1 MSPLLNFPT
10 FLRSFSVDLI
20 SLPQH
25 TDGPGN
31 GISRH
36 SGDLI
41 MIIHL
46 VMHENTERSSIL
58 NFTEGQDFRLRIITL
73 IISDLRQEIKVSL
86 VP

>member
-1 MSPLLNFPT
+1 MSTLLNFPS
-10 FLRSFSVDLI
+10 LLPSFSVDLI
-20 SLPQH
+20 SPPQH

-31 GISRH
+31 GISQR

-41 MIIHL
+41 MISHL
-46 VMHENTERSSIL
+46 VMHENTERSAIL

-73 IISDLRQEIKVSL
+73 TISDLRQEIKVSL